1 MSVKTTTEVVIGG
14 KICTLSGYEEEEYLQ
29 KVAAYINA
37 KINELDELQSTRLL
51 PQMMKGTLIQ
61 INLADDYFKAKA
73 QIEKL
78 EHEAVQKDKEIYDL
92 KHDIIAAQITAE
104 NLEQRILELEA
115 ENKELILNKTRLE
128 TALEES
134 LLDEKKSKKKR

>member
-29 KVAAYINA
+29 KVAAYINS
-37 KINELDELQSTRLL
+37 KINELDELPSTRLL
-51 PQMMKGTLIQ
+51 PPIMKGTLIQ

-78 EHEAVQKDKEIYDL
+78 EHDAAQKDKEIYDL
-92 KHDIIAAQITAE
+92 KHDLISTQIMVE
-104 NLEQRILELEA
+104 SLEKRILELEA
-115 ENKELILNKTRLE
+115 ENKELLLNKTRLE
-128 TALEES
+128 AALEET
-134 LLDEKKSKKKR
+134 LLDEDKSKKEK

>member
-1 MSVKTTTEVVIGG
+1 MAVKTTTEVVIGG

-51 PQMMKGTLIQ
+51 PPMMKGTLIQ

-73 QIEKL
+73 WIEKL
-78 EHEAVQKDKEIYDL
+78 ESDAIQKDKEIYDL
-92 KHDIIAAQITAE
+92 KHDVIATQIMAE
-104 NLEQRILELEA
+104 NLQERILELEA
-115 ENKELILNKTRLE
+115 EQKELFLSKTKLE
-128 TALEES
+128 TALEEA
-134 LLDEKKSKKKR
+134 LKEKSKNKR

>member
-51 PQMMKGTLIQ
+51 PPMMKGTLIQ
-61 INLADDYFKAKA
+61 INLADDFFKAKSK
-73 QIEKL
+73 IEKL
-78 EHEAVQKDKEIYDL
+78 EQEAVQKDKEIYDL
-92 KHDIIAAQITAE
+92 KHDLIATQITAE

-115 ENKELILNKTRLE
+115 ENKELILSKTRLE
-128 TALEES
+128 TALEEA
-134 LLDEKKSKKKR
+134 LLDKNTNKK